1 MQSAI
6 ARERLHALGPGIIAA
21 TSFGVGDAFAKVA
34 LAAGSDVLSLALSRG
49 VVGVVILFCYL
60 RVGAPP
66 LPATR
71 RERLI
76 ALGLGVL
83 FAAIVFGLFKAIE
96 LISVQVAVLTY
107 FIYPLL
113 TGIAGAIFGVERL
126 TWRGLLA
133 AAVAFF
139 GLALMI
145 GAYPRALSI
154 AGLAF
159 AIEAAICRTVFLL
172 VARTALQKLD
182 PRLTTWYSL
191 LSSTAV
197 FAAAAAATLNW
208 QAPQS
213 AYGWIAVLIAS
224 ICTAAAVLTLYM
236 STIRIGPFR
245 SALIMNLE
253 PLLATLLSALLLG
266 EVVTTVQAIGGAV
279 MLAALLA
286 FQLRRSGQVGP
297 SGAQPSHD

>member
-1 MQSAI
+1 MQSVF

-21 TSFGVGDAFAKVA
+21 TAFGVGDAFAKVA
-34 LAAGSDVLSLALSRG
+34 LAAGSDVLTLALCRG
-49 VVGVVILFCYL
+49 VVGVVILLCYL
-60 RVGAPP
+60 RIGAPP
-66 LPATR
+66 LPATP

-83 FAAIVFGLFKAIE
+83 FAAIVFGLFKAIQ
-96 LISVQVAVLTY
+96 LITVQIAVLTY

-113 TGIAGAIFGVERL
+113 TGIGGAIFGVERL
-126 TWRGLLA
+126 SWRGLLA
-133 AAVAFF
+133 AIVAFF

-145 GAYPRALSI
+145 GAYPHALSI

-159 AIEAAICRTVFLL
+159 AIEAALCRTVFLL

-197 FAAAAAATLNW
+197 FAIGAAATLNW
-208 QAPQS
+208 QVPQT
-213 AYGWIAVLIAS
+213 AYGWIAVLIVS
-224 ICTAAAVLTLYM
+224 VCTAVAVLTLYM

-253 PLLATLLSALLLG
+253 PLLAALISIPLLG
-266 EVVTTVQAIGGAV
+266 EVMTPIQAVGGAI
-279 MLAALLA
+279 MLAALVA
-286 FQLRRSGQVGP
+286 FQLRR
-297 SGAQPSHD
+297 

>member
-1 MQSAI
+1 MQSVI
-6 ARERLHALGPGIIAA
+6 VRERLRALGPGIIAA
-21 TSFGVGDAFAKVA
+21 TAFGVGDAFAKVA
-34 LAAGSDVLSLALSRG
+34 LAAGSDVLTLALCRG
-49 VVGVVILFCYL
+49 VVGIVILLCYL
-60 RVGAPP
+60 RIGAPP
-66 LPATR
+66 LPSTP

-83 FAAIVFGLFKAIE
+83 FAAIVFGLFKAIQ
-96 LISVQVAVLTY
+96 LITVQIAVLTY

-113 TGIAGAIFGVERL
+113 TGIGGAIFGVERL
-126 TWRGLLA
+126 SWRGLLA
-133 AAVAFF
+133 ALVAFC

-159 AIEAAICRTVFLL
+159 AVEAALCRTVFLL

-197 FAAAAAATLNW
+197 FAVGAAATLNW
-208 QAPQS
+208 QVAQT
-213 AYGWIAVLIAS
+213 AYGWIAVLIVS
-224 ICTAAAVLTLYM
+224 VCTAVAVLTLYM

-253 PLLATLLSALLLG
+253 PLLAALISVPLLG
-266 EVVTTVQAIGGAV
+266 EFMTPVQAAGGAI
-279 MLAALLA
+279 MLAALVS
-286 FQLRRSGQVGP
+286 FQLRR
-297 SGAQPSHD
+297 

>member
-1 MQSAI
+1 MQSVN
-6 ARERLHALGPGIIAA
+6 ARERLQALGPGIIAA

-34 LAAGSDVLSLALSRG
+34 LAAGSDVLSLALCRG
-49 VVGVVILFCYL
+49 VVGVAILFCYL
-60 RVGAPP
+60 RIGVPP
-66 LPATR
+66 LPASP

-83 FAAIVFGLFKAIE
+83 FAAIVFGLFKAIQ
-96 LISVQVAVLTY
+96 LITVQVAVLTY

-126 TWRGLLA
+126 SWRGLLA
-133 AAVAFF
+133 ALVAFF

-145 GAYPRALSI
+145 GAYPKALSI

-159 AIEAAICRTVFLL
+159 AVEAALCRTIFLL

-197 FAAAAAATLNW
+197 FAIAAAATLNW
-208 QAPQS
+208 QAPQT
-213 AYGWIAVLIAS
+213 AYGWVAVLIVS
-224 ICTAAAVLTLYM
+224 VCTAVAVLTLYM

-253 PLLATLLSALLLG
+253 PLLAALLSIPLLG
-266 EVVTTVQAIGGAV
+266 EVMTPVQAAGGAI
-279 MLAALLA
+279 MLAALVA
-286 FQLRRSGQVGP
+286 FQLRR
-297 SGAQPSHD
+297 

>member
-1 MQSAI
+1 MQSAN

-21 TSFGVGDAFAKVA
+21 TSFGIGDAFAKVA

-49 VVGVVILFCYL
+49 VVGVAILFCYL
-60 RVGAPP
+60 RIGVRP
-66 LPATR
+66 LPATP
-71 RERLI
+71 RERAI

-83 FAAIVFGLFKAIE
+83 FAAIVFGLFKAIQ
-96 LISVQVAVLTY
+96 LITVQVAVLTY

-133 AAVAFF
+133 ALVAFF

-159 AIEAAICRTVFLL
+159 AVEAALCRTVFLL

-197 FAAAAAATLNW
+197 FAVATAATLNW
-208 QAPQS
+208 QVPQT
-213 AYGWIAVLIAS
+213 AYGWIAVPIVS
-224 ICTAAAVLTLYM
+224 VCTAVAVLTLYM

-245 SALIMNLE
+245 SALIMNGE
-253 PLLATLLSALLLG
+253 PLLAALLSIPLLG
-266 EVVTTVQAIGGAV
+266 EVMTPVQAAGGAV
-279 MLAALLA
+279 MLGALVA
-286 FQLRRSGQVGP
+286 FQLRR
-297 SGAQPSHD
+297 

>member
-1 MQSAI
+1 MQSVF

-21 TSFGVGDAFAKVA
+21 TAFGVGDAFAKVA
-34 LAAGSDVLSLALSRG
+34 LAAGSDVLTLALCRG
-49 VVGVVILFCYL
+49 VVGVVILLCYL
-60 RVGAPP
+60 RIGVPP
-66 LPATR
+66 LPATA

-96 LISVQVAVLTY
+96 LITVQIAVLTY

-126 TWRGLLA
+126 SWPGLLA
-133 AAVAFF
+133 ALVAFA

-159 AIEAAICRTVFLL
+159 AIEAALCRTAFLL

-197 FAAAAAATLNW
+197 FAIGAAATLNW
-208 QAPQS
+208 QVPRTP
-213 AYGWIAVLIAS
+213 YGWAAVLIVS
-224 ICTAAAVLTLYM
+224 ICTAVAVLTLYM
-236 STIRIGPFR
+236 STTRIGPFR

-253 PLLATLLSALLLG
+253 PLLAALISIPLLG
-266 EVVTTVQAIGGAV
+266 EVMTPIQAAGGAI
-279 MLAALLA
+279 MLAALVA
-286 FQLRRSGQVGP
+286 FQLRR
-297 SGAQPSHD
+297 

>member
-1 MQSAI
+1 MQSI
-6 ARERLHALGPGIIAA
+6 FARERLQALGPGIIAA
-21 TSFGVGDAFAKVA
+21 TAFGVGDAFAKVA
-34 LAAGSDVLSLALSRG
+34 LAAGSDVLTLALCRG
-49 VVGVVILFCYL
+49 VVGVVILLCYL
-60 RVGAPP
+60 RIGVPP
-66 LPATR
+66 LPATA

-96 LISVQVAVLTY
+96 LITVQIAVLTY

-126 TWRGLLA
+126 SWRGLLA
-133 AAVAFF
+133 ALVAFV

-159 AIEAAICRTVFLL
+159 AIEAALCRTAFLL

-197 FAAAAAATLNW
+197 FAIGAAATLNW
-208 QAPQS
+208 QVPRTP
-213 AYGWIAVLIAS
+213 YGWIAVLIVS
-224 ICTAAAVLTLYM
+224 VCTAVAVLTLYM

-253 PLLATLLSALLLG
+253 PLLAALISIPLLG
-266 EVVTTVQAIGGAV
+266 EVMTPIQAVGGAI
-279 MLAALLA
+279 MLAALVA
-286 FQLRRSGQVGP
+286 FQLRR
-297 SGAQPSHD
+297 

>member
-1 MQSAI
+1 MQSVN
-6 ARERLHALGPGIIAA
+6 ARERLHALGPGIVAA
-21 TSFGVGDAFAKVA
+21 TAFGFGDAFAKVA
-34 LAAGSDVLSLALSRG
+34 LAAGSDVLSLALCRG
-49 VVGVVILFCYL
+49 VVGVAILFCYL
-60 RVGAPP
+60 RIGAPP
-66 LPATR
+66 LPASP

-76 ALGLGVL
+76 AVGLGVL
-83 FAAIVFGLFKAIE
+83 FAAIVFGLFKAIQ
-96 LISVQVAVLTY
+96 LITVQVAVLTY

-126 TWRGLLA
+126 SWRGLLA
-133 AAVAFF
+133 ALVAFF

-145 GAYPRALSI
+145 GAYPKALSI

-159 AIEAAICRTVFLL
+159 AVEAALCRTAFLL

-197 FAAAAAATLNW
+197 FAIAAAATLNW
-208 QAPQS
+208 QAPQT
-213 AYGWIAVLIAS
+213 AYGWIAVLIVS
-224 ICTAAAVLTLYM
+224 VCTAVAVLTLYM

-253 PLLATLLSALLLG
+253 PLLAALLSIPLLG
-266 EVVTTVQAIGGAV
+266 ETMTAVQAAGGAI
-279 MLAALLA
+279 MLAALVA
-286 FQLRRSGQVGP
+286 FQLRR
-297 SGAQPSHD
+297 

>member
-1 MQSAI
+1 MQSVS

-34 LAAGSDVLSLALSRG
+34 LAAGSDVLTLALCRG
-49 VVGVVILFCYL
+49 VVGVVILLCYL
-60 RVGAPP
+60 RIGVPP
-66 LPATR
+66 VPATP

-83 FAAIVFGLFKAIE
+83 FAAIVFGLFKAIQ
-96 LISVQVAVLTY
+96 LITVQIAVLTY

-126 TWRGLLA
+126 SWRGLVA
-133 AAVAFF
+133 AIVAFF

-145 GAYPRALSI
+145 GAYPRALPI
-154 AGLAF
+154 VGLAF
-159 AIEAAICRTVFLL
+159 AIEAALCRTTFLL

-197 FAAAAAATLNW
+197 FAIAAAATLNW
-208 QAPQS
+208 QVPQT
-213 AYGWIAVLIAS
+213 AFGWIAVLIVS
-224 ICTAAAVLTLYM
+224 VCTAVAVLTLYM

-253 PLLATLLSALLLG
+253 PLLAALISIPLLG
-266 EVVTTVQAIGGAV
+266 EVMTPLQAAGGAI
-279 MLAALLA
+279 MLAALVA
-286 FQLRRSGQVGP
+286 FQLRR
-297 SGAQPSHD
+297 

>member
-1 MQSAI
+1 MQPVN
-6 ARERLHALGPGIIAA
+6 ARERLRALGPGIIAA

-49 VVGVVILFCYL
+49 VVGIAILFCYL
-60 RVGAPP
+60 RIGVPA
-66 LPATR
+66 LPATP
-71 RERLI
+71 RERFI

-83 FAAIVFGLFKAIE
+83 FAAIVFGLFKAIQ
-96 LISVQVAVLTY
+96 LITVQVAVLTY

-133 AAVAFF
+133 AFVAFV
-139 GLALMI
+139 GLAVMI
-145 GAYPRALSI
+145 GAYPHALSI

-159 AIEAAICRTVFLL
+159 AVEAALCRTAFLL
-172 VARTALQKLD
+172 IARTALQKLD

-197 FAAAAAATLNW
+197 FAVAAAATLDW
-208 QAPQS
+208 QVPQT
-213 AYGWIAVLIAS
+213 AYGWTAVLIVS
-224 ICTAAAVLTLYM
+224 VCTAVAVLTLYM
-236 STIRIGPFR
+236 STVRIGPFR

-253 PLLATLLSALLLG
+253 PLLAALLSIPLLG
-266 EVVTTVQAIGGAV
+266 EVMTPVQAAGGAI
-279 MLAALLA
+279 MLGALVA
-286 FQLRRSGQVGP
+286 FQLRR
-297 SGAQPSHD
+297 